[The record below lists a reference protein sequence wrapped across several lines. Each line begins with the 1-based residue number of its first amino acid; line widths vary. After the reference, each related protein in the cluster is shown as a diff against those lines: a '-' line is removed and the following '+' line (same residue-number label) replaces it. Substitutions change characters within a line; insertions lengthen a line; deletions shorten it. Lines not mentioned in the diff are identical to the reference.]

1 MALSTDGIS
10 HQIVSSLLTY
20 RKDKLGTINDCK
32 VVINHLI
39 RKFSE
44 PLAKEGLQQF
54 YRSKNIT
61 ENSRVIK
68 EHLLPVHEIMNHLL
82 SLNLDISKTD
92 LAKEISQYL
101 TKSLVIVSITEAED
115 ETLNAHGYQRK
126 MPLEYFDANHSLH
139 SDAWARYKSAGIY
152 SNIVRSE
159 FTGFP

>member
-10 HQIVSSLLTY
+10 HQIVSSLMTY
-20 RKDKLGTINDCK
+20 RKDKFGTVNDCK
-32 VVINHLI
+32 VAINHLI

-61 ENSRVIK
+61 ENSSVIK
-68 EHLLPVHEIMNHLL
+68 EHLLPVNEIMNHLL

-101 TKSLVIVSITEAED
+101 TKSLVIVFITEAK
-115 ETLNAHGYQRK
+115 TKR
-126 MPLEYFDANHSLH
+126 
-139 SDAWARYKSAGIY
+139 
-152 SNIVRSE
+152 
-159 FTGFP
+159 